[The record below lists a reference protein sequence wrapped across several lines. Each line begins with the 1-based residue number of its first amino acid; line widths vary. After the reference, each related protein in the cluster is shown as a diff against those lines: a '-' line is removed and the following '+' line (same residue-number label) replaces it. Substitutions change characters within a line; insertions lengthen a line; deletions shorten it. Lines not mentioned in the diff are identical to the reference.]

1 VIPQNPVKVN
11 RREFT
16 DDWVDGKFLPK
27 GTIIILN
34 TWGMHMDP
42 QIWDDPERFDPDRYS
57 NHPKLAPEYVAGGDW
72 EKRDHYG
79 YGVGRRICPGMYLAE
94 RNMLLAIAKLIW
106 AFRFERQ
113 VHPEVGLPLPVDPDP
128 VTGYHHGFLYCPKE
142 YGCKPVVRST
152 KIQMTIL
159 REYNEVKK
167 EVFSPFET
175 RC

>member
-1 VIPQNPVKVN
+1 
-11 RREFT
+11 
-16 DDWVDGKFLPK
+16 
-27 GTIIILN
+27 
-34 TWGMHMDP
+34 MDP

-57 NHPKLAPEYVAGGDW
+57 GHRKLAPEYVAGGDW
-72 EKRDHYG
+72 ERRDHYG
-79 YGVGRRICPGMYLAE
+79 YGFGRRICPGIHLAE

-159 REYNEVKK
+159 REFNEVTK
-167 EVFSPFET
+167 EVFSPFEV
-175 RC
+175 RG